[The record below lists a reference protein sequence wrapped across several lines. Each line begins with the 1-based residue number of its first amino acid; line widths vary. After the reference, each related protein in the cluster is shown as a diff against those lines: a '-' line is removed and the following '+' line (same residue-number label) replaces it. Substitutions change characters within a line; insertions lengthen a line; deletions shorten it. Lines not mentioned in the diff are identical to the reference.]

1 MRIVSLR
8 ACAAAVFLFLVSGL
22 VWGQGNYPSKPIRF
36 IVPFPPGGAT
46 DPVARMVG
54 GELSKSLGQQV
65 VVENRGGGGGTIGVD
80 IGVKSAPDGYT
91 IFLGS
96 TGGIGINPVLMAKPP
111 YDPARDIA
119 AISMLA
125 LSPLLIVVPPES
137 PLRSVHDLIA
147 AAKARPGT
155 IAYGT
160 AGPGTLHHLAAEMLK
175 QRFGFEIT
183 HVPYKG
189 SGPAATDLLGGQL
202 PVAFLDVTSIM
213 AHVRAGKAR
222 VLINTGAKRSAV
234 APDIP
239 AMPEAGIADFD
250 AVGWFIL
257 GAPAATPADI
267 LALLNRETVRL
278 LALPEIRE
286 RFIASG
292 IEAKSSTPAETG
304 AFIRDE
310 LAKWTRVIR
319 TAGIKPE

>member
-1 MRIVSLR
+1 MRIVSMR
-8 ACAAAVFLFLVSGL
+8 AAAVVLVLVSGL
-22 VWGQGNYPSKPIRF
+22 AWGQGTYPSKPIRF

-80 IGVKSAPDGYT
+80 VGVKSSPDGYT

-111 YDPARDIA
+111 YDPVRDIA

-125 LSPLLIVVPPES
+125 LSPLLIVVPPDS
-137 PLRSVHDLIA
+137 PLHSVGDLIA

-175 QRFGFEIT
+175 QRFGFAIT

-202 PVAFLDVTSIM
+202 PLAFLDVTSIM
-213 AHVRAGKAR
+213 THIRAGKAR
-222 VLINTGAKRSAV
+222 ALINTGARRSAV

-239 AMPEAGIADFD
+239 AMLDAGIADFD

-257 GAPAATPADI
+257 GAPAATPPDI
-267 LALLNRETVRL
+267 IALLNRETVRL

-292 IEAKSSTPAETG
+292 IEAKSSTPAETS
-304 AFIRDE
+304 AFVRDE

-319 TAGIKPE
+319 SAGIKPD